1 MRGKNRVY
9 EKKQE
14 WTRGSEGVVG
24 IQLRPEELK
33 QTVCGEGGGG
43 GLAKEGETECGRAVS
58 SSVFCCCCCFS
69 GKESDSK
76 RRNAFCCQNLNEQQ

>member
-33 QTVCGEGGGG
+33 QTVCGGGGG
-43 GLAKEGETECGRAVS
+43 GLAKEGETECGRGAVT
-58 SSVFCCCCCFS
+58 SSVCC
-69 GKESDSK
+69 
-76 RRNAFCCQNLNEQQ
+76 